1 MAVATTQLFPR
12 QGALLASRVPRSI
25 DSVIVGSAAEVTY
38 TVPAATGIIVL
49 STDVKCLFR
58 DSIAGTVPATLPS
71 VGAVDGEESTW
82 LHPTQDRAFRVEVGQ
97 VISFHGDGSSDATVT
112 IERYVGTN
120 ATLPPD

>member
-12 QGALLASRVPRSI
+12 QAALLASRVPRSI
-25 DSVIVGSAAEVTY
+25 DSVAVGAALTATY

-49 STDVKCLFR
+49 STDEKCAFR
-58 DSIAGTVPATLPS
+58 DSIGGTVAATLPAA
-71 VGAVDGEESTW
+71 GAVDGEESTW

-97 VISFHGDGSSDATVT
+97 VISFHGDGTNDATVT
-112 IERYVGTN
+112 IERYTGTN